1 MSEKFDRLRT
11 LLAEIE
17 DLDRIAAVLNWDRE
31 TYMPA
36 GGNESRSNQVATLER
51 LRHARL
57 SSDELGRLLEDLT
70 SEASELDPDGDEARI
85 VSVMQRDFDLEC
97 KMPEK
102 LVLDISRAS
111 SEGLLAWRSARE
123 AHDFARFVPYLKH
136 NADLNAE
143 RAEALGYSDRP
154 YDALLDRWEPG
165 LKTAQLEAIF
175 AELKAAIV
183 PLVREIASHDGVDD
197 SCLHQQ
203 FDEREQMRFSLQVA
217 EWFGYDLNR
226 GRLDTTAHPFCT
238 SFGLDDVRIT
248 TRVYPDFL
256 NPCLFATMHETG
268 HALYEQGAGP
278 SLSRTPL
285 AHGAS
290 AGMHESQ
297 SRLWEN
303 LVGRSRAFQEY
314 LFPRI
319 QEAFPAQLGSTDIE
333 GFYRAINKVHPSLI
347 RVEADEV
354 TYNLHIMLRFE
365 LENEILAGTVQIE
378 KLDEIW
384 NERMREYLGIVPQ
397 NSAEGVLQDIHWS
410 WADTFGLF
418 PGYALGNVIG
428 TQLFAHA
435 RNSLSDLDGQMARG
449 EFSDLLAWLQTNL
462 YQHGRKFTPN
472 ELIERI
478 TGEPL
483 STDAWVEY
491 VQGKFGPIY
500 GR

>member
-1 MSEKFDRLRT
+1 MSEKFDRLKM

-17 DLDRIAAVLNWDRE
+17 DLERVIALLNWDRE
-31 TYMPA
+31 TYMPP
-36 GGNESRSNQVATLER
+36 GGNESRSHQIATLDR
-51 LRHARL
+51 LKHARL

-70 SEASELDPDGDEARI
+70 TEASDFDPDGEEARI
-85 VSVMQRDFDLEC
+85 VAVMKRDFDLEC

-102 LVLDISRAS
+102 LVLDISHAS

-123 AHDFARFVPYLKH
+123 AQDFAAFVPYMKR

-143 RAEALGYSDRP
+143 RAEALGYTDHP

-165 LKTAQLEAIF
+165 ITTAQLETIF
-175 AELKAAIV
+175 ADLKATIV
-183 PLVREIASHDGVDD
+183 PMVRDIAAGGAVDD
-197 SCLHQQ
+197 ICLFQEYNRTEQ
-203 FDEREQMRFSLQVA
+203 IRFGLQMAER
-217 EWFGYDLNR
+217 FGYDRNR

-248 TRVYPDFL
+248 TRVFSNFL
-256 NPCLFATMHETG
+256 NASLFAIMHETG
-268 HALYEQGAGP
+268 HALYEQGVSP
-278 SLSRTPL
+278 SLARTPL

-303 LVGRSRAFQEY
+303 LVGRSRPFQEY
-314 LFPRI
+314 LFPRL
-319 QEAFPAQLGSTDIE
+319 QRTFPGQLGGMDIE

-365 LENEILAGTVQIE
+365 LEKEILAGKVEIE

-384 NERMREYLGIVPQ
+384 NERIREYLGITPP

-435 RNSLSDLDGQMARG
+435 RKALPSLDDQMAHG
-449 EFSDLLAWLQTNL
+449 EFNDLLTWLQTNL

-472 ELIERI
+472 ELMERI
-478 TGEPL
+478 TGSPIT
-483 STDAWVEY
+483 TDAWVEY
-491 VQGKFGPIY
+491 VHCKFGAIY
-500 GR
+500 